1 MIGLSLLAVTVT
13 VTLVGLAILCM
24 VATRPEIALE
34 PVGAPFGRVALSD
47 PAADTMAELAKQS
60 TLSDDWKKVEMK
72 SLVEVEDMLD
82 CLEARNVRQR
92 EMVVLG
98 DDRFLVR
105 WR

>member
-24 VATRPEIALE
+24 VATRPDVALE
-34 PVGAPFGRVALSD
+34 PVGSPFGRTGLAD
-47 PAADTMAELAKQS
+47 PAADTLTELAQQQTLSGDWQEAELR
-60 TLSDDWKKVEMK
+60 
-72 SLVEVEDMLD
+72 SLTEVENLLD
-82 CLEARNVRQR
+82 YLEVRNVRQR

-98 DDRFLVR
+98 DDRFKVR